1 MDPTERRAHLAI
13 TARPGGGRLDYVIS
27 LDGEVETA
35 AAGAPL
41 AVTLRYVPD
50 KWVVD
55 PTSFA
60 RYLAA
65 LGGGP
70 ETVEALAVAI
80 LEDVNNEAVPRWI
93 QLAATT
99 GGAGER
105 AGRIGVLIED
115 RQPKWDNPALL
126 SRLRAF

>member
-65 LGGGP
+65 VAAGAWPSLEMLAAVISDDLVDALIP
-70 ETVEALAVAI
+70 RWSQLAVTSEDAGLGHAI
-80 LEDVNNEAVPRWI
+80 L
-93 QLAATT
+93 L
-99 GGAGER
+99 
-105 AGRIGVLIED
+105 ED
-115 RQPKWDNPALL
+115 RQPQWDNPVLL
-126 SRLRAF
+126 GRLRKW